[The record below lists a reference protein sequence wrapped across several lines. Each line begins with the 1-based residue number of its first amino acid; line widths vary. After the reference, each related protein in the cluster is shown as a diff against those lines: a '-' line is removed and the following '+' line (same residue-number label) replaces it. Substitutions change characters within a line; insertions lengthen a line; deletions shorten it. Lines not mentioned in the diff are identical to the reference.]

1 MYTFYN
7 SPLWITN
14 APPSLSNDLDAL
26 PKSTKKLSCLLFIN
40 SHHSLFCNTNKF
52 TLCCSHINY
61 AVREKA
67 AMVERKEGEN
77 EEFSSCAPLL
87 NIHIKINF

>member
-1 MYTFYN
+1 MF
-7 SPLWITN
+7 
-14 APPSLSNDLDAL
+14 
-26 PKSTKKLSCLLFIN
+26 FMN

-67 AMVERKEGEN
+67 AMLERNEGEN
-77 EEFSSCAPLL
+77 EEFSFLCSLVEYSY
-87 NIHIKINF
+87 KINF

>member
-1 MYTFYN
+1 MDYKST
-7 SPLWITN
+7 
-14 APPSLSNDLDAL
+14 PSFSDYPNVL
-26 PKSTKKLSCLLFIN
+26 PKSTKKWSCLLFIN

-52 TLCCSHINY
+52 THCCSHINY

-77 EEFSSCAPLL
+77 EEFSFLGSLVEYSY
-87 NIHIKINF
+87 KINF